1 VTSAHLSAQ
10 PTWLLARV
18 HARSR
23 AHLTAAF
30 EPFGLRP
37 LHYRAMSTLAE
48 NGGLSQA
55 ELGRL
60 LGLDRKDVALA
71 VDLLERD
78 RLIRRTPDPEDAR
91 RKTVTLTAKGRR
103 LMPQLDEALA
113 AAQNAL
119 LSPLPARDR
128 RVFVELLD
136 RLNDGPAR

>member
-1 VTSAHLSAQ
+1 
-10 PTWLLARV
+10 
-18 HARSR
+18 
-23 AHLTAAF
+23 
-30 EPFGLRP
+30 
-37 LHYRAMSTLAE
+37 MSTLAE

-113 AAQNAL
+113 AAQSAL